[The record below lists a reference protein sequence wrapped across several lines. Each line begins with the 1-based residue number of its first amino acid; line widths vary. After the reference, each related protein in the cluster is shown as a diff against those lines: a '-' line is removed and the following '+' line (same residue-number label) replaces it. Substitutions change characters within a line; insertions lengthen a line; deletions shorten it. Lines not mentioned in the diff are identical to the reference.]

1 VINSRNVI
9 SEKKKYL
16 YKDAENKWRWRRT
29 APNGN
34 IVGASTEGYVNK
46 ADCEGNARR
55 NGWDG
60 NLLFQERGDKMI
72 QKDLNEENKELKIQI
87 YELYEKH
94 GFKDGND
101 FIDWLE
107 AERQTGK
114 RSRLKRNKQMKNI
127 FFAIVGIVGIL
138 CVIAAILLVTLF
150 KKNPQVDLSKQ
161 SLSELKVM
169 MVVVDPKDDEKVVVF
184 GDTHFD
190 YDKSTLSQEAKTLL
204 DKDVQDLKENP
215 KINVR
220 MAGYT
225 SAEGTEEIN
234 QKLSEQRANAVR
246 DYLIEKGIAPERIT
260 VIGYGRTRP
269 AVYEVTPGDINS
281 KEARANMRVLFEVVV
296 K

>member
-1 VINSRNVI
+1 MNDKW
-9 SEKKKYL
+9 EF
-16 YKDAENKWRWRRT
+16 YKDHENKWRWRRT

-34 IVGASTEGYVNK
+34 IVGATTEGYVNK

-60 NLLFQERGDKMI
+60 NLLFEEKGENVI
-72 QKDLNEENKELKIQI
+72 QKDLSEENKEIKSKA
-87 YELYEKH
+87 YELYKEN

-107 AERQTGK
+107 AEKQLGNK
-114 RSRLKRNKQMKNI
+114 SRAKRNKQMKNI
-127 FFAIVGIVGIL
+127 LSSIVGIL
-138 CVIAAILLVTLF
+138 CLIVLVLLMMLF
-150 KKNPQVDLSKQ
+150 KKNPQVQ
-161 SLSELKVM
+161 LSEQKLSEPKVM
-169 MVVVDPKDDEKVVVF
+169 IFVLDPKADEKVVVF

-204 DKDVQDLKENP
+204 DMDVQALKENP

-225 SAEGTEEIN
+225 SAEGTENIN
-234 QKLSEQRANAVR
+234 QKLSEQRANTVR

-260 VIGYGRTRP
+260 VIGYGRTKP
-269 AVYEVTPGDINS
+269 ALYEVAPGDINT
-281 KEARANMRVLFEVVV
+281 KEAHANMRVLFEVVV